1 MPNAP
6 IGITTAIATRTPGT
20 ERSMRQRRAGSMAE
34 WYVKV
39 GENVGLALTRLAP
52 LMGSLILVS
61 LFYGEYYAIP
71 GVLASIGVVFAVGW
85 C

>member
-1 MPNAP
+1 
-6 IGITTAIATRTPGT
+6 
-20 ERSMRQRRAGSMAE
+20 MAE

>member
-1 MPNAP
+1 
-6 IGITTAIATRTPGT
+6 
-20 ERSMRQRRAGSMAE
+20 MAE

-61 LFYGEYYAIP
+61 LFYEEYYAIP

>member
-1 MPNAP
+1 
-6 IGITTAIATRTPGT
+6 
-20 ERSMRQRRAGSMAE
+20 MAE

-39 GENVGLALTRLAP
+39 GVNVGLALTRLAP

-85 C
+85 VLKRPVRAPRTPLGHRSSPRRRSSGSPLR